1 MSNFDFSLVNY
12 VTKLKKEK
20 IKQEKEK
27 NKRYVVMFGRS
38 ASMEVDGN
46 QELEVRIRDITVFEG
61 SLEQCE
67 AYIKYQMIDWMTSL
81 LDVDI
86 YSRSIE
92 IKKTWQHLDKVML
105 SMHDFDKE
113 DKFYSSYSYYT
124 IYDENYYENYE
135 F

>member
-1 MSNFDFSLVNY
+1 MSNFDFSLGKIIVS
-12 VTKLKKEK
+12 K
-20 IKQEKEK
+20 IKESENKK
-27 NKRYVVMFGRS
+27 NKKYVVMFGRS

-46 QELEVRIRDITVFEG
+46 QEIEVRIRDITVFEG
-61 SLEQCE
+61 DLEQCE
-67 AYIKYQMIDWMTSL
+67 AYVKLQMMDWMTSL